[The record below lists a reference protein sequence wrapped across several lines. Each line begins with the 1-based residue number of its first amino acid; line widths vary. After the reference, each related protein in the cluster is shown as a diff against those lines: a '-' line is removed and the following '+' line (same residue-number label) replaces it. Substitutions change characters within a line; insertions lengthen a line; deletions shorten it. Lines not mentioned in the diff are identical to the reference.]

1 MANKEETESL
11 FAENRKAVTLLVSRC
26 LNKVITHLETTTVFP
41 HYLTLRLRLQND
53 DYIES
58 ESFDATKAV
67 AYQNSMIEQV
77 VQQTEAQP
85 PCKGEVGPRI
95 PPHYHD
101 KLNLTNSL
109 VRSKIDSINH
119 EISELDHRM
128 QNIQLVKLDKRK
140 PPQLPHIPAPPES
153 DTEHIY
159 ETIPESADSEIE
171 PIYSCPYDGSDSNVI
186 EHWLKTNDGR
196 WTPPP
201 KEPPT
206 KNKEKPKP
214 KSSKSNSSGEEHEN
228 SSSAYNTGGSCNS
241 NPLTFEL
248 ACSADTKQ
256 KDTYRS
262 TLVLCP
268 PPEPLQE
275 ATAEKCELCKQ
286 HSKQKKKSKT
296 ISPQS
301 PNTRPIFNP
310 ALLGDT
316 MYTNVAN
323 LQQTMLLQQ
332 QLFRQAMGHQQSVE
346 MAMKPSTSF
355 TTPSLSQYQF
365 VSGHRV
371 SAKSNKKLLPK

>member
-1 MANKEETESL
+1 MSQQGDARCRKGKKIDISNNFLLLQSDENIETE
-11 FAENRKAVTLLVSRC
+11 NIDTKTVS
-26 LNKVITHLETTTVFP
+26 
-41 HYLTLRLRLQND
+41 
-53 DYIES
+53 
-58 ESFDATKAV
+58 
-67 AYQNSMIEQV
+67 YQNSIIEQI
-77 VQQTEAQP
+77 VQQTEIQAH
-85 PCKGEVGPRI
+85 CKSEVGPRI

-159 ETIPESADSEIE
+159 ETIPELIDSELE
-171 PIYSCPYDGSDSNVI
+171 PIYSCPYDGGDSNII
-186 EHWLKTNDGR
+186 EQWLKTHDGDL
-196 WTPPP
+196 
-201 KEPPT
+201 KSKDNKT
-206 KNKEKPKP
+206 KS

-248 ACSADTKQ
+248 ACNVDSKQ

-268 PPEPLQE
+268 QQE
-275 ATAEKCELCKQ
+275 VVPDEKCELCKQ
-286 HSKQKKKSKT
+286 HGKQKKKAKT
-296 ISPQS
+296 TSPQS
-301 PNTRPIFNP
+301 PTTRPVFNP
-310 ALLGDT
+310 ADT

-332 QLFRQAMGHQQSVE
+332 QLFRQALGQQSVE
-346 MAMKPSTSF
+346 VGMMKPSTSF
-355 TTPSLSQYQF
+355 TTPSLSHYQF
-365 VSGHRV
+365 VSEHKV
-371 SAKSNKKLLPK
+371 SIFGYCLFV